1 MVAVH
6 SPVKYIGSIC
16 KWKYI
21 GKRFEKDRQPVNGKK
36 EAAKEHHAGTITL
49 TGGVAANS
57 LLRTQLTEK
66 AARHNI
72 NVFTPSLQLCT
83 DNAAMIAFA
92 GLKRISS
99 YNSFPYPLN
108 AISRWPL

>member
-1 MVAVH
+1 M
-6 SPVKYIGSIC
+6 SWRGTKGGI
-16 KWKYI
+16 
-21 GKRFEKDRQPVNGKK
+21 
-36 EAAKEHHAGTITL
+36 EAAKEHHADTITL

-57 LLRTQLTEK
+57 LLRSQMTKK
-66 AARHNI
+66 AAACNI
-72 NVFTPSLQLCT
+72 KVFTPSLLLCT

-99 YNSFPYPLN
+99 YDKFPYSLN